1 MPSPMMLI
9 WSFRSLTSRTGP
21 RLTPRRIGTA
31 PAWSRTAIEANSAS
45 SGSPMNVTAA
55 PSPVSRMMRSR
66 AGTCSSAL
74 ARTLLNACFSSSC
87 SATGFLEYS
96 TMSRKSTLQ
105 TSVRPELSIRLL
117 RRYACGAG
125 AATSLFYA
133 HAGLRPSVGGDEEDA
148 RAVAGGGEHHAF
160 RHAELH
166 FARREVRHQ
175 HHQPALERGR
185 SVSRLDAGEDRARRA
200 AGVERQLDELVSP
213 LDELGAH
220 DAGQAQIQLVE
231 LVDRD

>member
-1 MPSPMMLI
+1 MPSPMMFI
-9 WSFRSLTSRTGP
+9 WAFRSFTRRTGP
-21 RLTPRRIGTA
+21 RFTPRRTGIPSEA
-31 PAWSRTAIEANSAS
+31 MLRTASAANSAS

-66 AGTCSSAL
+66 AGTCSSAF

-125 AATSLFYA
+125 AATALFYA
-133 HAGLRPSVGGDEEDA
+133 HAGLRPGIGRDEEDS
-148 RAVAGGGEHHAF
+148 RTFAGGREHHAL
-160 RHAELH
+160 RDAELH
-166 FARREVRHQ
+166 LARREVRDEHR
-175 HHQPALERGR
+175 QPAFERGR
-185 SVSRLDAGEDRARRA
+185 RVGRLDAGEHGAR
-200 AGVERQLDELVSP
+200 
-213 LDELGAH
+213 
-220 DAGQAQIQLVE
+220 
-231 LVDRD
+231 